1 MIKQG
6 KTLTII
12 PAYNEAANIA
22 YVLEGIKRF
31 LPDSD
36 MLVVNDA
43 SLDGTA
49 EICHKYNV
57 LVINLPSR
65 LGYGAAL
72 ETGYKYAYENKYEYI
87 LQIDADGQHKPE
99 YTAGLLNEIIN
110 GRSDIVIGSRY
121 LKDTKYRASLLKK
134 VGNFIFASVTS
145 YIIKQK
151 ITDPTSGLQA
161 FNRKVLRFFV
171 SGDYPD
177 DYPDADI
184 LIALHREKFRIK
196 EMSVTMNESKKE
208 SMHSGLK
215 PIYYIFKMCLSIFL
229 VTFKT
234 KNQKPED

>member
-1 MIKQG
+1 MSGQG

-12 PAYNEAANIA
+12 PAYNEETNIA
-22 YVLEGIKRF
+22 YVLEGIKSF
-31 LPDSD
+31 LPGSD
-36 MLVVNDA
+36 ILVVNDA
-43 SLDGTA
+43 SLDNTA
-49 EICHKYNV
+49 EVCRKYDI
-57 LVINLPSR
+57 LVINLASH

-99 YTAGLLNEIIN
+99 GAAGLLDEIVN
-110 GRSDIVIGSRY
+110 DRSDIVIGSRY

-134 VGNFIFASVTS
+134 IGGFLFAIITS

-161 FNRKVLRFFV
+161 FNRKVLKFFI

-177 DYPDADI
+177 DYPDADM
-184 LIALHREKFRIK
+184 LIALYQNRFRIK
-196 EMSVTMNESKKE
+196 ELPVTMNESKRK

-215 PIYYIFKMCLSIFL
+215 PIYYVFKMCLSIFL
-229 VTFKT
+229 ITIKT
-234 KNQKPED
+234 KKLED

>member
-1 MIKQG
+1 MNKQK

-12 PAYNEAANIA
+12 PAYNEQANIA
-22 YVLEGIKRF
+22 CVLEGIKRF

-43 SLDGTA
+43 SLDNTA
-49 EICHKYNV
+49 EVCRKYDV
-57 LVINLPSR
+57 LIINLSSH

-87 LQIDADGQHKPE
+87 LQIDADGQHKLE
-99 YTAGLLNEIIN
+99 YAASLLDEIIN

-121 LKDTKYRASLLKK
+121 LKDTRYQASLLKK
-134 VGNFIFASVTS
+134 VGSFLFAIITS

-161 FNRKVLRFFV
+161 FNRKVLKFFI

-177 DYPDADI
+177 DYPDADM
-184 LIALHREKFRIK
+184 LIALHQERFRIK
-196 EMSVTMNESKKE
+196 ELPVMMNESKRK

-215 PIYYIFKMCLSIFL
+215 PIYYVFKICLSIFL
-229 VTFKT
+229 ITIKI
-234 KNQKPED
+234 KKLED